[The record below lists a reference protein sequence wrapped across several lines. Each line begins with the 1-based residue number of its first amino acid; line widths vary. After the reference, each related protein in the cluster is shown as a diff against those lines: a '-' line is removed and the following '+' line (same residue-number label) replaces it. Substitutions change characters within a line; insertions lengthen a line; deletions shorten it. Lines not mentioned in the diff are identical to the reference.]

1 MGHTGCVTDSFS
13 IPMIPQTLDQRKAEI
28 ERLLELPAHIAWP
41 AIRRLGRMA
50 FKPANSPLTVVQ
62 VEPVAPLLH
71 AKPETGGPVGEADGG
86 EAL

>member
-1 MGHTGCVTDSFS
+1 
-13 IPMIPQTLDQRKAEI
+13 MIPQNSDQRKAQI
-28 ERLLELPAHIAWP
+28 ENLLHLPAHIAWP
-41 AIRRLGRMA
+41 AIRRLGRMT

-71 AKPETGGPVGEADGG
+71 ANPETGGPVGEADGG